1 MFSRRPFVISIKPES
16 GALLPDQVKKSS
28 AKIKTMRATHKVLS
42 FVRAEMQDQR
52 DQRQEKS

>member
-1 MFSRRPFVISIKPES
+1 
-16 GALLPDQVKKSS
+16 LPDQVKKSS